1 MSTVPRRSSRPHR
14 PRVPRRVAL
23 AAGAMVPLLAA
34 CGLSGDPLDSAG
46 GGDQAC
52 STEAPKAGPV
62 KVGSADFPESGLIA
76 ELYAGALRSRGVD
89 ASTTDPIG
97 AREAYL
103 QALKDGSVQV
113 VPEYTNSL
121 LNYLDSDTKVKT
133 PDAIHAAL
141 TTTVPCSQLVLQ
153 KSAAED
159 SNALVVTRG
168 TAKKW
173 NLKTVSDL
181 AKHADEVTIAAPPE
195 FRTREQGLVGLKSVY
210 RMEPKSFRPIGN
222 ATTLAATLKNG
233 QATAANIFSTDP
245 SITTNKFVVL
255 KDDKRL
261 FGSDNVVPLVARSSA
276 TPTVQTTL
284 NDLSSRLT
292 TRQLAGMLKQV
303 VVDKKS
309 ATTVARTWLKDH
321 GFTRGTTSR

>member
-1 MSTVPRRSSRPHR
+1 MSSTPRRPAPPARGR
-14 PRVPRRVAL
+14 IPRRVAL
-23 AAGAMVPLLAA
+23 AAGALVPLLAA

-46 GGDQAC
+46 GGEQAC
-52 STEAPKAGPV
+52 STKAPKSGPI

-76 ELYAGALRSRGVD
+76 ELYAGALRAKGVD

-121 LNYLDSDTKVKT
+121 LGYLDKDTKVKG
-133 PDAIHAAL
+133 PEAIHAAL
-141 TTTVPCSQLVLQ
+141 LTTVPCSQLVLQ

-173 NLKTVSDL
+173 KLKTVSDL
-181 AKHADEVTIAAPPE
+181 AKHADDVTIAAPPE
-195 FRTREQGLVGLKSVY
+195 FRTREQGLVGLKSAY
-210 RMEPKSFRPIGN
+210 KLEPKSFRPIGN
-222 ATTLAATLKNG
+222 AATLAATLKNG

-255 KDDKRL
+255 KDDKQL
-261 FGSDNVVPLVARSSA
+261 FGSDNVVPLVARTSA
-276 TPTVQTTL
+276 TPTVQTAL
-284 NDLSSRLT
+284 NEVSGKLS
-292 TRQLAGMLKQV
+292 TRELAQMLKQV
-303 VVDKKS
+303 VVDKQSPAK
-309 ATTVARTWLKDH
+309 VARAWLQAN
-321 GFTRGTTSR
+321 GIGRGSTSG

>member
-1 MSTVPRRSSRPHR
+1 MSSIRPT
-14 PRVPRRVAL
+14 RRVAL
-23 AAGAMVPLLAA
+23 AAGALVPLLAG

-46 GGDQAC
+46 GGEQAC
-52 STEAPKAGPV
+52 STEPPKSGPI

-76 ELYAGALRSRGVD
+76 ELYAGALRAKGID
-89 ASTTDPIG
+89 ATTTDPIG

-103 QALKDGSVQV
+103 KALQDGSVQI

-121 LNYLDSDTKVKT
+121 LNYLSPDTKVRGA
-133 PDAIHAAL
+133 DAIHAGLMTA
-141 TTTVPCSQLVLQ
+141 VPCSQLVLQ

-159 SNALVVTRG
+159 SNALVVTQA

-195 FRTREQGLVGLKSVY
+195 FRTREQGLVGLKSQY
-210 RMEPKSFRPIGN
+210 KLNPKSFRPIGN
-222 ATTLAATLKNG
+222 AATLAATLKNG

-255 KDDKRL
+255 KDDKQL
-261 FGSDNVVPLVARSSA
+261 FGSDNVVPLVARTSA

-284 NDLSSRLT
+284 NAVSAKLS
-292 TRQLAGMLKQV
+292 TRGLAQMLKQV
-303 VVDKKS
+303 VVDKK
-309 ATTVARTWLKDH
+309 APAKVAKTWLKQH
-321 GFTRGTTSR
+321 GLTAATKGG